1 MKRIRRSFYISL
13 VVAAVVEI
21 IAFSLHGYPALALI
35 PLLVATLWGL
45 AEFRHWRWAAAP
57 AFIIL
62 IVLLIPAA
70 VLRVPGFYLLAGL
83 LMALSAWDLSRW
95 MALAGRAQRLEDEA
109 LLAGMHAR
117 RLGGVLL
124 AGLLFSLLGI
134 NLQIR
139 ITFGWV
145 FLLALSLILA
155 LGRVIRFLRS
165 N

>member
-1 MKRIRRSFYISL
+1 MKLVRRLFYISL
-13 VVAAVVEI
+13 IAAAAVDI
-21 IAFSLHGYPALALI
+21 AAFSLYGYPALALI
-35 PLLVATLWGL
+35 PLLAAALWGL
-45 AEFRHWRWAAAP
+45 SEFRQWHWAAAP
-57 AFIIL
+57 AFISL
-62 IVLLIPAA
+62 IVLLLPAA
-70 VLRVPGFYLLAGL
+70 LLHVHGFYLLVGL

-109 LLAGMHAR
+109 LFVGTHAR

-124 AGLLFSLLGI
+124 VGLLLSLLGI
-134 NLQIR
+134 NLQFR

-155 LGRVIRFLRS
+155 LGRLIRFLRS